1 MPTEI
6 IHQFSFSHSPEQ
18 VWSYLTDADLME
30 LWLMK
35 HNFKPVIGCEFQ
47 CWTGP
52 MPNFNFDGIIYCRVL
67 ELIPF
72 KKLSYS
78 WKGGPRDG
86 KIGLDSLVAWRLIA
100 TDRGTDLVLEHT
112 GFREPADSA
121 IYSIMGEGWLK
132 NIHKIAV
139 LIKSR
144 QHDSTIKLCL
154 AGNCGSEA
162 KANAGTALSR

>member
-67 ELIPF
+67 ELFPF
-72 KKLSYS
+72 KKLSQEMA
-78 WKGGPRDG
+78 R
-86 KIGLDSLVAWRLIA
+86 LAWIR
-100 TDRGTDLVLEHT
+100 
-112 GFREPADSA
+112 
-121 IYSIMGEGWLK
+121 
-132 NIHKIAV
+132 
-139 LIKSR
+139 
-144 QHDSTIKLCL
+144 
-154 AGNCGSEA
+154 
-162 KANAGTALSR
+162 